1 MKDFDSIMKQI
12 VSVKKTD
19 VEAKIKAVK
28 ESKSHI
34 SRLLHI
40 SEEE

>member
-1 MKDFDSIMKQI
+1 MTDFDSIMKQI

-28 ESKSHI
+28 DSKSPNP
-34 SRLLHI
+34 RALYI

>member
-1 MKDFDSIMKQI
+1 MKDFDSIMKKI

-28 ESKSHI
+28 QSKSSKHI
-34 SRLLHI
+34 FRYH